1 MTTNNIKDVKSV
13 DDENFDYLL
22 AETNFKIQSVFRSR
36 NKAIIEPNVPMISKV
51 IDSAKT
57 TDWDVNAGN
66 VDTKIGGT
74 FDFVIDANDYSLYD
88 LRDAEF
94 DVIAQFYYTDT
105 SPSDYTV
112 SDVSTDSDSKITG
125 AKNLIK
131 LNTPVFGNQCLLS
144 LFQNIELFIDDVSIA
159 RNAYPGFSSNAEYA
173 LRYPHCKTLEQD
185 FEVNGFVR
193 TTEDKY
199 ELTNNGLEFGKFKLD
214 FKNQSINGN
223 VLSLTDTEGKII
235 GIVQGQPHQVKVVG
249 TITQRIKLSD
259 IFPVIDTLPP
269 IYNHKTI
276 IRFQRASHNN
286 IICNTA
292 TYTNSVCNFCGFTKF
307 KLFQD
312 ALITTDQFI
321 NTAKKYYSSP
331 KETLITQD
339 KQLLVP
345 IITQP
350 SKSQTQSF
358 NLNIDTAYKNKL
370 LTICIPRTTNF
381 ASQYNSIKQY
391 YAYDDSGDL
400 EGYDNNY
407 TQRHYDVLKA
417 PANSYTYGGLKYLTV
432 ETTSGLVLYKFDME
446 NDGIIQGSSACFD
459 VKSPNTQI
467 NFRSSTSGDSGVI
480 QMANYQN
487 VYDQYRKARYH
498 FFQSE
503 DEALDFNT
511 FIKEYCIYCVD
522 LSLFTLSP
530 GENIRITL
538 ATSDWNDKYNPYFT
552 NNDGTDRYISSTLIC
567 NLFCDKVLRLLPNRR
582 VELADMMTTSTVE
595 VDNSNMA

>member
-36 NKAIIEPNVPMISKV
+36 NKAIIEPNVPMISKS
-51 IDSAKT
+51 IESSNPT
-57 TDWDVNAGN
+57 EWDENAGN
-66 VDTKIGGT
+66 VDTKVGGT

-94 DVIAQFYYTDT
+94 DVIAQFYYTDEGVSSLT
-105 SPSDYTV
+105 ASDDT
-112 SDVSTDSDSKITG
+112 TH
-125 AKNLIK
+125 NIK
-131 LNTPVFGNQCLLS
+131 LNSPVFGNQCLLS

-185 FEVNGFVR
+185 FEINGFVR

-199 ELTNNGLEFGKFKLD
+199 DLSNTAIDTGNTVID
-214 FKNQSINGN
+214 TFKNQSINLA
-223 VLSLTDTEGKII
+223 VLQVSHNMGEK
-235 GIVQGQPHQVKVVG
+235 HKVKVVG
-249 TITQRIKLSD
+249 KITQRIKLSD

-292 TYTNSVCNFCGFTKF
+292 TYTGSACTFCGFTKF

-321 NTAKKYYSSP
+321 NAAKKYYSSP

-345 IITQP
+345 IITEP

-381 ASQYNSIKQY
+381 ASQYNYITNY
-391 YAYDDSGDL
+391 YLGDASL
-400 EGYDNNY
+400 GYDNSENV
-407 TQRHYDVLKA
+407 RHYDVLKA

-432 ETTSGLVLYKFDME
+432 ETTSGLTLYKFDME
-446 NDGIIQGSSACFD
+446 NDGLIQGNEACFNME
-459 VKSPNTQI
+459 SPNTQI
-467 NFRSSTSGDSGVI
+467 NFGTSSVK
-480 QMANYQN
+480 MANYQN

-511 FIKEYCIYCVD
+511 FLKEYCIYCID

-538 ATSDWNDKYNPYFT
+538 ATSDWSDGYNPYYSGNDKT
-552 NNDGTDRYISSTLIC
+552 NGRYISSTLIC

>member
-51 IDSAKT
+51 INSKT
-57 TDWDVNAGN
+57 QANWDVNAGG
-66 VDTKIGGT
+66 VDTKVGGT

-88 LRDAEF
+88 LKDAEF

-105 SPSDYTV
+105 SPFNASV
-112 SDVSTDSDSKITG
+112 SLNSASVITS
-125 AKNLIK
+125 ATNLIK

-144 LFQNIELFIDDVSIA
+144 LFQNIELFIDDISIA

-199 ELTNNGLEFGKFKLD
+199 DLAENGLTFGDYKID
-214 FKNQSINGN
+214 FKNQSVNGN
-223 VLSLTDTEGKII
+223 VLDVVLANN
-235 GIVQGQPHQVKVVG
+235 QPHQVKVVG

-259 IFPVIDTLPP
+259 IFPVVDTLPP

-321 NTAKKYYSSP
+321 NTAKKYYSTV

-345 IITQP
+345 VITQP
-350 SKSQTQSF
+350 EKSTTQSF

-381 ASQYNSIKQY
+381 ASQYNDISDY
-391 YAYDDSGDL
+391 YNGAGVRL
-400 EGYDNNY
+400 GVNN
-407 TQRHYDVLKA
+407 TGIARHYDVLKA

-446 NDGIIQGSSACFD
+446 NDGIIQGDKACFNIY
-459 VKSPNTQI
+459 SPNTQI
-467 NFRSSTSGDSGVI
+467 NFKAGDDI
-480 QMANYQN
+480 MMANYQN

-511 FIKEYCIYCVD
+511 FLKEYCIYCVD

-538 ATSDWNDKYNPYFT
+538 ATSDWHDTYNPYFSGNDK
-552 NNDGTDRYISSTLIC
+552 NNGRYISSTLIC

>member
-51 IDSAKT
+51 IESDNQAL
-57 TDWDVNAGN
+57 WDINAGG
-66 VDTKIGGT
+66 VDTKVGGT

-105 SPSDYTV
+105 SPSTITV
-112 SDVSTDSDSKITG
+112 SDVSTTTIGTDTITTS

-185 FEVNGFVR
+185 FEINGFVR

-199 ELTNNGLEFGKFKLD
+199 DLTDKNLEFGKYKVD

-223 VLSLTDTEGKII
+223 VLNVNITA
-235 GIVQGQPHQVKVVG
+235 GQPHSVKVVG

-321 NTAKKYYSSP
+321 NAAKKYYSSV

-350 SKSQTQSF
+350 ESSTTQSF

-381 ASQYNSIKQY
+381 ASQYNSVMGYYVTDGTLAGYNNQY
-391 YAYDDSGDL
+391 VQS
-400 EGYDNNY
+400 
-407 TQRHYDVLKA
+407 HYDVLKA

-432 ETTSGLVLYKFDME
+432 ETTSGLTLYKFDME
-446 NDGIIQGSSACFD
+446 NDGLVQGKAACFD

-467 NFRSSTSGDSGVI
+467 NFKGNDSGTIDTI

-538 ATSDWNDKYNPYFT
+538 ATSAWDEKYNPYFT
-552 NNDGTDRYISSTLIC
+552 ANYKDGRYISSTLIC

>member
-1 MTTNNIKDVKSV
+1 MATNNIKDVKSV

-36 NKAIIEPNVPMISKV
+36 NKAIIESNVPMISRV
-51 IDSAKT
+51 IREDDEQK
-57 TDWDVNAGN
+57 WDVNGDS
-66 VDTKIGGT
+66 VDTKVGGT

-112 SDVSTDSDSKITG
+112 NTSGSANNYI
-125 AKNLIK
+125 NLIK
-131 LNTPVFGNQCLLS
+131 LNSPVFGNQCLLS
-144 LFQNIELFIDDVSIA
+144 LFQNIELFIDDISIA

-199 ELTNNGLEFGKFKLD
+199 DLTNEGLKNGVYKVD

-223 VLSLTDTEGKII
+223 VLDVNKTVGE
-235 GIVQGQPHQVKVVG
+235 PHSVKVVG

-312 ALITTDQFI
+312 VLITTDQFI
-321 NTAKKYYSSP
+321 NAAKKYYSSV

-350 SKSQTQSF
+350 EASTTQSF

-381 ASQYNSIKQY
+381 ASQYNSIKNYYDGGNLVGYNNQY
-391 YAYDDSGDL
+391 IQ
-400 EGYDNNY
+400 
-407 TQRHYDVLKA
+407 THYDVLKA

-432 ETTSGLVLYKFDME
+432 ETTSGLILYKFDME
-446 NDGIIQGSSACFD
+446 NDGIIQGKAACFD

-467 NFRSSTSGDSGVI
+467 NFKGGDGSEGTVI
-480 QMANYQN
+480 ADIMMANYQN

-511 FIKEYCIYCVD
+511 FLKEYCIYCVD

-538 ATSDWNDKYNPYFT
+538 ATSAWDGKYNPYFT
-552 NNDGTDRYISSTLIC
+552 GNAKMIDTEAGKYMSSTLIC

>member
-51 IDSAKT
+51 IDSAT
-57 TDWDVNAGN
+57 AADWDYNGGH
-66 VDTKIGGT
+66 VDTKLGGT

-88 LRDAEF
+88 LKDAEF

-105 SPSDYTV
+105 SPSAYTV
-112 SDVSTDSDSKITG
+112 NTDSAGNFI
-125 AKNLIK
+125 NLIK

-199 ELTNNGLEFGKFKLD
+199 ELANDGLVQGKYKVD

-223 VLSLTDTEGKII
+223 VLDVNRT
-235 GIVQGQPHQVKVVG
+235 VGQPHQVKVVG

-292 TYTNSVCNFCGFTKF
+292 TYTGSACNFCGFTKF

-321 NTAKKYYSSP
+321 NTAKKYYSSV

-345 IITQP
+345 LITEP
-350 SKSQTQSF
+350 NKSQTQSF

-381 ASQYNSIKQY
+381 ASQYNFIKNY
-391 YAYDDSGDL
+391 YASDNSGNL
-400 EGYDNNY
+400 EGYNNSIN
-407 TQRHYDVLKA
+407 QKHYDVLKA

-432 ETTSGLVLYKFDME
+432 ETTSGLTLYKFDME
-446 NDGIIQGSSACFD
+446 NDGLIQGNPACFD
-459 VKSPNTQI
+459 TKSPNTQI
-467 NFRSSTSGDSGVI
+467 NFKSLTEI
-480 QMANYQN
+480 MMANYQN

-511 FIKEYCIYCVD
+511 FLKEYCIYCVD

-538 ATSDWNDKYNPYFT
+538 ATSAWDDEYNPFYT
-552 NNDGTDRYISSTLIC
+552 SNYSAAGEHYISSTLIC

>member
-51 IDSAKT
+51 IGSDNQQ
-57 TDWDVNAGN
+57 DWDVNAGG
-66 VDTKIGGT
+66 VDTKVGGT

-105 SPSDYTV
+105 SPSEITV
-112 SDVSTDSDSKITG
+112 SKDSDN
-125 AKNLIK
+125 AFHNLIK
-131 LNTPVFGNQCLLS
+131 LNSPVFGNQCLLS

-199 ELTNNGLEFGKFKLD
+199 DLTNTGLVYGKYKLD

-223 VLSLTDTEGKII
+223 VLDVVRSNGN
-235 GIVQGQPHQVKVVG
+235 PHSVKVVG

-259 IFPVIDTLPP
+259 IFPVVDTLPP

-321 NTAKKYYSSP
+321 NAAKKYYSSP

-350 SKSQTQSF
+350 EKSTTQSF

-381 ASQYNSIKQY
+381 ANQYNSIENY
-391 YAYDDSGDL
+391 YY
-400 EGYDNNY
+400 EGNVIGVNNSEAS
-407 TQRHYDVLKA
+407 QHYDVLKA

-446 NDGIIQGSSACFD
+446 NDGIIQGKKVCFD
-459 VKSPNTQI
+459 ILSPNTQI
-467 NFRSSTSGDSGVI
+467 NFKTSDDVM
-480 QMANYQN
+480 MANYQN

-511 FIKEYCIYCVD
+511 FLKEYCIYCVD

-538 ATSDWNDKYNPYFT
+538 ATSDWAGSYNPYFT
-552 NNDGTDRYISSTLIC
+552 SNYSVAGRYISSTLIC

>member
-1 MTTNNIKDVKSV
+1 MATNNIKDVKSV

-36 NKAIIEPNVPMISKV
+36 NKAIIESNVPMISRV
-51 IDSAKT
+51 IREDDEQK
-57 TDWDVNAGN
+57 WDVNGDS
-66 VDTKIGGT
+66 VDTKVGGT

-112 SDVSTDSDSKITG
+112 NTSVSANNYI
-125 AKNLIK
+125 NLIK
-131 LNTPVFGNQCLLS
+131 LNSPVFGNQCLLS
-144 LFQNIELFIDDVSIA
+144 LFQNIELFIDDISIA

-199 ELTNNGLEFGKFKLD
+199 DLTNEGLKNGVYKVD

-223 VLSLTDTEGKII
+223 VLDVNKTVGE
-235 GIVQGQPHQVKVVG
+235 PHSVKVVG

-312 ALITTDQFI
+312 VLITTDQFI
-321 NTAKKYYSSP
+321 NAAKKYYSSV

-350 SKSQTQSF
+350 EASTTQSF

-381 ASQYNSIKQY
+381 ASQYNSIKNYYDGGNLVGYNNQY
-391 YAYDDSGDL
+391 IQ
-400 EGYDNNY
+400 
-407 TQRHYDVLKA
+407 THYDVLKA

-432 ETTSGLVLYKFDME
+432 ETTSGLILYKFDME
-446 NDGIIQGSSACFD
+446 NDGIIQGKAACFD

-467 NFRSSTSGDSGVI
+467 NFKGGDGSEGTVI
-480 QMANYQN
+480 ADIMMANYQN

-511 FIKEYCIYCVD
+511 FLKEYCIYCVD

-538 ATSDWNDKYNPYFT
+538 ATSAWDGKYNPYFT
-552 NNDGTDRYISSTLIC
+552 GNAKMIDTEAGKYMSSTLIC